1 MLTKLRSR
9 IFRKQTIA
17 SYPKEQKNQK
27 KNFKNVYRYLGLDSR
42 KELANSCIILHPELA
57 SVKATHNQL
66 NGWFESVL
74 PQKMKRAD
82 G

>member
-1 MLTKLRSR
+1 MFVELASYLDTYQRVTITISKLNIILLASTTEKVLTKLRSR

-42 KELANSCIILHPELA
+42 KEL
-57 SVKATHNQL
+57 
-66 NGWFESVL
+66 
-74 PQKMKRAD
+74 
-82 G
+82 

>member
-1 MLTKLRSR
+1 MFVELASYLDTYQRVTTTINIKYILLASTTEKVLTKLRSR

-42 KELANSCIILHPELA
+42 KEL
-57 SVKATHNQL
+57 
-66 NGWFESVL
+66 
-74 PQKMKRAD
+74 
-82 G
+82 